1 MFKSFPD
8 AQKDADKISK
18 ALETESFLDQIE
30 SLKQKG
36 EDFVSIL
43 RKEQLRQ

>member
-18 ALETESFLDQIE
+18 ALETEIPFLDK
-30 SLKQKG
+30 LNDLNRKQK
-36 EDFVSIL
+36 L
-43 RKEQLRQ
+43 N